1 MRVTGITALNL
12 QASGGDSAWL
22 GWPMIA
28 VTWSNARDQVD
39 ANTEFLTE
47 AGLRVGDHLTINVGR
62 RLVTTTIV
70 GQVYDPNG
78 PSLSTSRQMLGAVP
92 GLGVTS
98 YRIGLAPGISPQRYS
113 GKLSRRLGPSIG
125 VLFACQGT
133 SRSSAATLALLRAKT
148 EMIVLLAGLG
158 VLSSVL
164 IATRERVRGL
174 GVFKSLGMTPRQTPV
189 MVVCGIMPPAIAAS
203 HRRRHRHPGRD
214 VPARR
219 HRPGNRHAHRR
230 LAACRCLLPRGACTR
245 TGDCRA
251 TTAVWD
257 DSPQVN

>member
-1 MRVTGITALNL
+1 MTGITALNL

-28 VTWSNARDQVD
+28 VTWSKARDQVD

-133 SRSSAATLALLRAKT
+133 SRSSGDIGASPGLDRDDRAPRRTGRAQLSADSHPGTGTRPGSLQVAGDDTTADTGHGRLRDH
-148 EMIVLLAGLG
+148 
-158 VLSSVL
+158 
-164 IATRERVRGL
+164 
-174 GVFKSLGMTPRQTPV
+174 
-189 MVVCGIMPPAIAAS
+189 AAS
-203 HRRRHRHPGRD
+203 HRRQPSPPSSPSRPRRTCTPSPSRES
-214 VPARR
+214 ARSPTAGCLSVLTPTR
-219 HRPGNRHAHRR
+219 CVHADRR
-230 LAACRCLLPRGACTR
+230 LPR
-245 TGDCRA
+245 
-251 TTAVWD
+251 D
-257 DSPQVN
+257 DSRLG